1 MTAPGATARVA
12 RVRQAITTACARCGR
27 DPGEVTLVGVSKFHP
42 AAAVQAVVDAGVT
55 ILGES
60 RVQEA
65 TEKVPQLTG
74 VTELHLVGRL
84 QRNKAK
90 AAVALFDV
98 IQSVDRLP
106 LAEALH
112 AAAQAAGKVQRIFL
126 QVNIGDE
133 TQKGGVAPA
142 ALAALLETVTALPG
156 LRVEGL
162 MCVPPYDLDP
172 EAARPYFRALVR
184 LAAAHRPAG
193 ARPLAL
199 SMGMSGDFEVA
210 IEEGATHVRVGTAL
224 FGER

>member
-1 MTAPGATARVA
+1 MSAPDATARVA
-12 RVRQAITTACARCGR
+12 TVREAIAAACGRCGR
-27 DPGEVTLVGVSKFHP
+27 RPDQVTLVGVSKIHP
-42 AAAVQAVVDAGVT
+42 AAAVQSVVDAGVT

-65 TEKVPQLTG
+65 TEKVPHLTG
-74 VTELHLVGRL
+74 VTELHMVGRL

-98 IQSVDRLP
+98 IQSVDRP
-106 LAEALH
+106 SLAEALH
-112 AAAQAAGKVQRIFL
+112 AAAEAAGKVQRVFV

-133 TQKGGVAPA
+133 AQKGGVAPE
-142 ALAALLETVTALPG
+142 ALAALLATMSALPH

-172 EAARPYFRALVR
+172 EAARPYFRTLAE

-193 ARPLAL
+193 APPLAL
-199 SMGMSGDFEVA
+199 SMGMSSDFEVA

-224 FGER
+224 FGAR